1 MKFRKID
8 DTKFQ
13 CILYQED
20 MRNFNISMEDFMR
33 NDATKI
39 HELLDIVIEKAYE
52 QIGVDMDGTVMSLQL
67 VPQPNQS
74 LLLTVSGKKE
84 DGVLQSIG
92 SELRGDIGIRQQR
105 PMQSAEEMARHAFSV
120 PVIFRFESLEDFEK
134 LSLSI
139 PEVRGVFNALYKGEA
154 GDYYLLIERKNLSE
168 SKYVSLITNILE
180 YSEIYTSQE
189 LEISYI
195 KEHGSLIFRSNA
207 INSARK
213 YCSI

>member
-20 MRNFNISMEDFMR
+20 MRNFNISMEDFLR
-33 NDATKI
+33 NDANKI

-74 LLLTVSGKKE
+74 LLLTVSGKRE

-92 SELRGDIGIRQQR
+92 SEFGGDLSIREERQ
-105 PMQSAEEMARHAFSV
+105 MKSVEEMTKQAFSV
-120 PVIFRFESLEDFEK
+120 PVIFRFDSLENFEMFAG
-134 LSLSI
+134 SI
-139 PEVRGVFNALYKGEA
+139 PSVRGVFNALYKGEE
-154 GDYYLLIERKNLSE
+154 GDYFLLIERRRLSE
-168 SKYVSLITNILE
+168 EKYVTLLTNILE

-189 LEISYI
+189 LEIAYI
-195 KEHGSLIFRSNA
+195 KEHCSVIFKSNA

-213 YCSI
+213 YVR

>member
-20 MRNFNISMEDFMR
+20 MRNFNISMEDFLR
-33 NDATKI
+33 NDAAKI

-92 SELRGDIGIRQQR
+92 SEYSGNLGIRGADR
-105 PMQSAEEMARHAFSV
+105 FKTAEEMAKHAFSV
-120 PVIFRFESLEDFEK
+120 PVFFRFESLEDFEK
-134 LSLSI
+134 LSVSI
-139 PEVRGVFNALYKGEA
+139 PKVTGVFNALYKGED
-154 GDYYLLIERKNLSE
+154 GDYYLLIERKNLAE
-168 SKYVSLITNILE
+168 NKYVTLITNILE
-180 YSEIYTSQE
+180 YSEIFTSQE
-189 LEISYI
+189 LEIAYI
-195 KEHGSLIFRSNA
+195 KEHGEVIFKTNA

-213 YCSI
+213 YCG